1 MLRAGTGRAVI
12 TPEVPVA
19 LAGYGNRTGPAD
31 RVHDDL
37 EVRVLVLED
46 GAERVALVIFD
57 LLAMTADVA
66 GAVRAAVA
74 DALGCRPDAVLTS
87 CTHTHAGPSTLT
99 GAEVIGWPVPA
110 AYPDLLVARGGRA
123 AADAVEAMVDV
134 TARLARGPLG
144 AGVAVD
150 RRGHPHAPTLA
161 VLLVCG
167 DGGRVV
173 ASVANF
179 GIHPTVSGP
188 ANRSITTD
196 WVGPFRAA
204 VEARLGGTALF
215 LQGCQGD
222 VNPAVEW
229 ERDDPDGWVPAA
241 AELGRELASRVAATA
256 AAATPIDGPL
266 RAHPARRIGAEVDD
280 TLLTALVGGR
290 GRREVTLLG
299 FSLGDV
305 EVRTV
310 PGEAFTAVES
320 QVLATVGDRTLLAG
334 LAPDWHG
341 YLPRPFGE
349 GYEESLSFGRDFTD
363 AVIDALCAPAP

>member
-1 MLRAGTGRAVI
+1 MLRAGTGREVI

-19 LAGYGNRTGPAD
+19 LAGYGERTGPAD

-37 EVRVLVLED
+37 EVRVLALDD
-46 GAERVALVIFD
+46 GAERVALATFD

-66 GAVRAAVA
+66 GPVRAAVA
-74 DALGCRPDAVLTS
+74 DALGCHPDAVLTS
-87 CTHTHAGPSTLT
+87 CTHTHAGPSTLA
-99 GAEVIGWPVPA
+99 GAEVIGWPVPP
-110 AYPDLLVARGGRA
+110 AYPDLLIERAGRA
-123 AADAVEAMVDV
+123 AAEAALTMVGV
-134 TARLARGPLG
+134 TARVARGPLG
-144 AGVAVD
+144 AGVAED
-150 RRGHPHAPTLA
+150 RRGHPYAPTLG

-167 DGGRVV
+167 DGGRIV

-196 WVGPFRAA
+196 WVGPFRSA

-229 ERDDPDGWVPAA
+229 DRDDPEGWVPAA
-241 AELGRELASRVAATA
+241 AGLGQELASRVVATA
-256 AAATPIDGPL
+256 AAAAPVDGPL
-266 RAHPARRIGAEVDD
+266 RAHASRRIGAEVGD
-280 TLLTALVGGR
+280 TLLTALDGGR

-305 EVRTV
+305 QVRSV
-310 PGEAFTAVES
+310 PGEAFTAVEA
-320 QVLATVGDRTLLAG
+320 QVLAAVGDRTLLAG

-341 YLPRPFGE
+341 YLPRPFGD
-349 GYEESLSFGRDFTD
+349 GYEESLSFGRAFTD
-363 AVIDALCAPAP
+363 AVIDALCAPGP